1 MNLIEPGYETQLI
14 NSGSDTR
21 GTMTFGSL
29 FSGIGG
35 IDIGLERVG
44 FEPLWQCEVNKFC
57 RKLLTKRWPD
67 IKLYGDIKDIDE
79 KTPRPDVLCG
89 GFPCQDIS
97 TANTKGKGLDGSKSG
112 LWFEFYRV
120 IRILRPRYVLV
131 ENVANLVNKGL
142 DRILQGLAEIGY
154 DAEWQVLSAA
164 QFGAWHLRRR
174 IFIVAYTNSFDGQV
188 SDETQFDMEWADCGV
203 QREWN
208 ESSGSSQ
215 RRRSAITPTDPS
227 ELQRNG
233 RCNNYGFSSQ
243 SKEISEFGDSGGE
256 NAATDPTSQQL
267 RRQDYSPGRE
277 VARTHRSGEWR
288 EKNASSTGDCCQ
300 ETSAHTNGLFTGGT
314 SQPLRSREGRMG
326 SGFGDNGQ
334 HVRKPPK
341 AMADPHGPGREKQ
354 RRPFSIFP
362 EQFASERYS
371 WWKAEPG
378 ICRVYDGIP
387 NRLDRLRSLGNAV
400 VPQVAE
406 YVGRLIMDHHR
417 RVCDC
422 SGCGDCSHEP
432 Y

>member
-1 MNLIEPGYETQLI
+1 
-14 NSGSDTR
+14 
-21 GTMTFGSL
+21 MTFGSL

-44 FEPLWQCEVNKFC
+44 FQPLWQCEINKFC
-57 RKLLTKRWPD
+57 RDLLTKRWPD
-67 IKLYGDIKDIDE
+67 LKLYGDIEDIDE

-97 TANTKGKGLDGSKSG
+97 TANTKGKGLDGAKSG

-188 SDETQFDMEWADCGV
+188 SGETKFDLDWTDYGV

-208 ESSGSSQ
+208 ESPDSSQ
-215 RRRSAITPTDPS
+215 RRRSTITPTDPQ
-227 ELQRNG
+227 ELQRYG
-233 RCNNYGFSSQ
+233 RSNNHGFSSQ
-243 SKEISEFGDSGGE
+243 SREISEFGDSGGE
-256 NAATDPTSQQL
+256 NAASDSTSQQH
-267 RRQDYSPGRE
+267 RRQNHSSGCE
-277 VARTHRSGEWR
+277 VARAHSSGEWG
-288 EKNASSTGDCCQ
+288 EKDAGSPGDCG
-300 ETSAHTNGLFTGGT
+300 EKTSAHTNCVFAGGT
-314 SQPLRSREGRMG
+314 SQPVRPREGGM
-326 SGFGDNGQ
+326 GFGFGGNGQ
-334 HVRKPPK
+334 YVRNPSE
-341 AMADPHGPGREKQ
+341 AMVDSDGSRYEKHGRS
-354 RRPFSIFP
+354 FTIFP

-378 ICRVYDGIP
+378 ICRVHDGIP
-387 NRLDRLRSLGNAV
+387 NRVDRLRSLGNAV

-417 RVCDC
+417 R
-422 SGCGDCSHEP
+422 GCERSS
-432 Y
+432 

>member
-1 MNLIEPGYETQLI
+1 
-14 NSGSDTR
+14 
-21 GTMTFGSL
+21 MTFGSL

-44 FEPLWQCEVNKFC
+44 FQPLWQCEVNKFC
-57 RKLLTKRWPD
+57 RELLSKRWPD

-79 KTPRPDVLCG
+79 KTPRTDVLCG

-188 SDETQFDMEWADCGV
+188 SDETQFGLEWADCGV

-208 ESSGSSQ
+208 QSSGSSQ
-215 RRRSAITPTDPS
+215 RRRSTITP
-227 ELQRNG
+227 
-233 RCNNYGFSSQ
+233 
-243 SKEISEFGDSGGE
+243 
-256 NAATDPTSQQL
+256 TDPTSQQL
-267 RRQDYSPGRE
+267 RRQNYSSGCE
-277 VARTHRSGEWR
+277 VAGTYLSGEWG

-300 ETSAHTNGLFTGGT
+300 ETSAHTNCVFTGGT
-314 SQPLRSREGRMG
+314 SQPLRPREGGMG
-326 SGFGDNGQ
+326 SGFGDNRQ
-334 HVRKPPK
+334 YVRNPPK
-341 AMADPHGPGREKQ
+341 AMAYPDGSGREKQ
-354 RRPFSIFP
+354 RRSFTIFP

-417 RVCDC
+417 RGCDC
-422 SGCGDCSHEP
+422 SGCGHCSQEP

>member
-1 MNLIEPGYETQLI
+1 MSRIEPSQETQLI
-14 NSGSDTR
+14 KSESER

-44 FEPLWQCEVNKFC
+44 FQPLWQCEINKFC
-57 RKLLTKRWPD
+57 RDLLTKRWPD
-67 IKLYGDIKDIDE
+67 LKLYGDIEDIDE

-97 TANTKGKGLDGSKSG
+97 TANTKGKGLDGAKSG

-188 SDETQFDMEWADCGV
+188 SGETEFDLEWSDCGV
-203 QREWN
+203 QTEWN
-208 ESSGSSQ
+208 ESSDSSQ
-215 RRRSAITPTDPS
+215 RRRSTITPTDPP
-227 ELQRNG
+227 ELQRYG
-233 RCNNYGFSSQ
+233 RFNNNRFSSQ
-243 SKEISEFGDSGGE
+243 YKEISEFGDSGGE
-256 NAATDPTSQQL
+256 NAASDSTSQQH
-267 RRQDYSPGRE
+267 RRQNHSSGCE
-277 VARTHRSGEWR
+277 VARAHSSGEWG
-288 EKNASSTGDCCQ
+288 EKDAGSPGDCG
-300 ETSAHTNGLFTGGT
+300 EKTSAHTNCVFAGGT
-314 SQPLRSREGRMG
+314 SQPLRPREGGMG
-326 SGFGDNGQ
+326 SGFGGNGQ
-334 HVRKPPK
+334 YVRNPSE
-341 AMADPHGPGREKQ
+341 AMVDSDGSRYEKHGR
-354 RRPFSIFP
+354 SLSVFP

-378 ICRVYDGIP
+378 ICRVHDGIP
-387 NRLDRLRSLGNAV
+387 NRVDRLRSLGNAV

-417 RVCDC
+417 R
-422 SGCGDCSHEP
+422 GCERSS
-432 Y
+432 

>member
-1 MNLIEPGYETQLI
+1 MNHIKTGGDHSI
-14 NSGSDTR
+14 
-21 GTMTFGSL
+21 TFGSL

-35 IDIGLERVG
+35 IDLGLEMVG
-44 FEPLWQCEVNKFC
+44 MKPLWQCEINKFC
-57 RKLLTKRWPD
+57 RELLSKRWPD
-67 IKLYGDIKDIDE
+67 LKLYGDIGDIDE

-174 IFIVAYTNSFDGQV
+174 IFIVAYTNSFDGQG
-188 SDETQFDMEWADCGV
+188 SGETEFELEWTDYGV

-208 ESSGSSQ
+208 KSSDSSQ
-215 RRRSAITPTDPS
+215 RRRPETTLADPS

-233 RCNNYGFSSQ
+233 CCNNHGFSSQ
-243 SKEISEFGDSGGE
+243 SKEISESGDSGGE
-256 NAATDPTSQQL
+256 NAASDSTNQQY
-267 RRQDYSPGRE
+267 RRQNHSSGCE
-277 VARTHRSGEWR
+277 VARAHSSGEWG
-288 EKNASSTGDCCQ
+288 EENASSPGDCG
-300 ETSAHTNGLFTGGT
+300 EKTSSYTNCVFAGGT
-314 SQPLRSREGRMG
+314 SQPLRPREGRMG
-326 SGFGDNGQ
+326 SGFGGNRQ
-334 HVRKPPK
+334 YVRNSPVSMGYP
-341 AMADPHGPGREKQ
+341 DGSGHERQ
-354 RRPFSIFP
+354 RRSFTMFP

-378 ICRVYDGIP
+378 ICRVHDGIP
-387 NRLDRLRSLGNAV
+387 NRVDRLRSLGNAV
-400 VPQVAE
+400 VPEVAE
-406 YVGRLIMDHHR
+406 YLGELIVNHSR
-417 RVCDC
+417 RVFESIKQDTH
-422 SGCGDCSHEP
+422 SYEP